1 MGNVDDL
8 VEQWNAVVEYA
19 VNTLNPSRTS
29 YLKVWYKLFNSPIK
43 SNWLLPLL
51 VVELLFTLPVS

>member
-19 VNTLNPSRTS
+19 VNTLNSSRTS